1 MLRMARR
8 WIGFVCAFCL
18 LCCSA
23 ALSEETYQKTS
34 GIVIFDAEV
43 DVHSLVTDFAY
54 SNISC
59 KAGKPNFDDWFALVK
74 TRDPAAVYSA
84 EERVSR
90 SGETYSFVA
99 LTGEFGSGFYN
110 ESTGVFKYSTLLGE
124 QVNTMLAY
132 YSDPGDSETFLGS
145 ELSFLSAQDVIRFV
159 NQQTPTLMEELTFDA
174 YFNDYRVL
182 SLSVDILNQINQ
194 AAAPAMDEMETMGK
208 NLSRREQWTQ
218 AEECYYLL
226 LREEVQGVA
235 FYPDE
240 FWPINGVGNSVSPPW
255 AEIIV
260 SANGFEYIGISG
272 IWEPMSIAERGFAMS
287 LDQACDNY
295 AAFHN
300 NLLGVESFTVTRIVF
315 AYVPMMVKN
324 QRFWEGVE
332 YRPAF
337 VFHRSDRS
345 IPEAFDAI
353 SGELL
358 SWVE

>member
-1 MLRMARR
+1 MGAAPRR
-8 WIGFVCAFCL
+8 PLPLFIERGGEEDASYGEKVDRICLCVLPFVLFCRFV
-18 LCCSA
+18 
-23 ALSEETYQKTS
+23 EETYQKTS

-159 NQQTPTLMEELTFDA
+159 NQQTPTLM
-174 YFNDYRVL
+174 
-182 SLSVDILNQINQ
+182 
-194 AAAPAMDEMETMGK
+194 G
-208 NLSRREQWTQ
+208 
-218 AEECYYLL
+218 
-226 LREEVQGVA
+226 
-235 FYPDE
+235 
-240 FWPINGVGNSVSPPW
+240 
-255 AEIIV
+255 
-260 SANGFEYIGISG
+260 
-272 IWEPMSIAERGFAMS
+272 
-287 LDQACDNY
+287 
-295 AAFHN
+295 
-300 NLLGVESFTVTRIVF
+300 RIDV
-315 AYVPMMVKN
+315 
-324 QRFWEGVE
+324 
-332 YRPAF
+332 
-337 VFHRSDRS
+337 
-345 IPEAFDAI
+345 
-353 SGELL
+353 
-358 SWVE
+358 